1 MRRWMKA
8 GLLGAFALGSRGTA
22 SQAAD
27 TEGRFYCALNA
38 LSPSERLQ
46 HLALGTT
53 LRAAVTA
60 RHALENGYAFEI
72 KESVMGW
79 EGLTRWVGY
88 ERRCCPFF
96 HFRVAITPGQPLV
109 LELTGAPGIKRFIE
123 TEMGSGP
130 S

>member
-1 MRRWMKA
+1 LPWGAPGRACRRPTPRA
-8 GLLGAFALGSRGTA
+8 VST
-22 SQAAD
+22 
-27 TEGRFYCALNA
+27 CALNA

-79 EGLTRWVGY
+79 ERLTRWVSF

-96 HFRVAITPGQPLV
+96 HFRASITPGQPLV

>member
-1 MRRWMKA
+1 MPWGA
-8 GLLGAFALGSRGTA
+8 PGLT

-46 HLALGTT
+46 HLALSTT

-72 KESVMGW
+72 RRIGDGVGGADPLG
-79 EGLTRWVGY
+79 GLRAAVLPVLPLPGVD
-88 ERRCCPFF
+88 
-96 HFRVAITPGQPLV
+96 HPGQPLV